1 MKLFVDTSAWFAL
14 NSSTDQN
21 HAAAIEFIKTF
32 QRHAVILYTTD
43 YIVDETVTLIR
54 VKVSHKQAINFLN
67 SALRSKNVI
76 RSQVSRDLIMRAEQ
90 IFRKYSDKLWSYTD
104 CVSFAFMDAQGLS
117 DAFAFDQNFS
127 QYGKSVHP

>member
-90 IFRKYSDKLWSYTD
+90 IFRKADKLWSYTD

>member
-14 NSSTDQN
+14 NSSTDRN
-21 HAAAIEFIKTF
+21 HSAAIEFIKWF
-32 QRHAVILYTTD
+32 QRHGVILYTTD

-76 RSQVSRDLIMRAEQ
+76 RSQVSRDLIIRAEE

-104 CVSFAFMDAQGLS
+104 CVSFAFMDAHGLS
-117 DAFAFDQNFS
+117 DAFAFDKNFS